1 MVSRYCV
8 NEETGEVRS
17 PPMSVEDAEPGRW
30 HGLCFP
36 GPELKP
42 RPPQSPVQTLTR
54 SALHRGSQDQLA
66 LLSLGP
72 CGSGQPWA
80 ALENGELVGA
90 LQTPGF
96 TFAEKT
102 EYRERLILG
111 LRAQRRPARA
121 KSVRRTLCLSVCGP
135 PASSAGMS

>member
-1 MVSRYCV
+1 MKKPARL
-8 NEETGEVRS
+8 GPHQRHA
-17 PPMSVEDAEPGRW
+17 EDAEPGRW

-121 KSVRRTLCLSVCGP
+121 KSVRRTLCLSV
-135 PASSAGMS
+135 

>member
-1 MVSRYCV
+1 
-8 NEETGEVRS
+8 
-17 PPMSVEDAEPGRW
+17 MSYGAKTIP
-30 HGLCFP
+30 LNLP
-36 GPELKP
+36 AK
-42 RPPQSPVQTLTR
+42 
-54 SALHRGSQDQLA
+54 SQDQLA

-80 ALENGELVGA
+80 ALENRELVGA

-111 LRAQRRPARA
+111 LRA
-121 KSVRRTLCLSVCGP
+121 
-135 PASSAGMS
+135 